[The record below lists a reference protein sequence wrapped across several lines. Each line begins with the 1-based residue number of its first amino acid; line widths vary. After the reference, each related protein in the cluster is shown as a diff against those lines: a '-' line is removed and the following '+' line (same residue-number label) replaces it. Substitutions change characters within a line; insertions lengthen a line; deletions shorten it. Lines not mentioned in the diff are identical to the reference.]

1 MMVGACRSWAISRMS
16 VIHFSTWANAWSDGS
31 RRPDPGIDGVVLE
44 FVSDMAELL
53 PAKKT
58 FFRQ

>member
-1 MMVGACRSWAISRMS
+1 MS
-16 VIHFSTWANAWSDGS
+16 AIHFSTWANAWSDGS
-31 RRPDPGIDGVVLE
+31 RRADPGIDGVALE
-44 FVSDMAELL
+44 LVSDMAGLL